1 MLALPARGF
10 WAVRAERRSSP
21 GDQVSRSGPG
31 EEPGAPGWGGGG
43 GRGLREREPEHLQ
56 QRSGPRPAAAGP
68 TPPRAG
74 GAERR
79 WSGPRPPAEGGSLLA
94 AARRGRCRRLGGS
107 GTAGA
112 GRLRAGG
119 WGGGGAAL
127 GPARPPPP
135 FVPSPRR
142 RRWSRRA
149 PSLLFRWGSPSCR
162 DSAPALPPAAER
174 DPARAKGAS
183 RRSAAAGR

>member
-43 GRGLREREPEHLQ
+43 GEDYASGNRSTSSSAPALAPPQPGQRRRGQGE
-56 QRSGPRPAAAGP
+56 RSGAGLAHARRPRAAPSSPQPAGGAAAGSAAP
-68 TPPRAG
+68 APL
-74 GAERR
+74 
-79 WSGPRPPAEGGSLLA
+79 GPGGSE
-94 AARRGRCRRLGGS
+94 R
-107 GTAGA
+107 
-112 GRLRAGG
+112 
-119 WGGGGAAL
+119 GGGVGAAL